1 MLQYCEKQKKKVM
14 FIHVVHAF
22 PIDFWTDLKKKNA
35 TVWSHFNSWMF
46 LFCYILVNGLSVF
59 W

>member
-22 PIDFWTDLKKKNA
+22 PIDFWTDLKKKK
-35 TVWSHFNSWMF
+35 
-46 LFCYILVNGLSVF
+46 CYCMKSF
-59 W
+59 

>member
-22 PIDFWTDLKKKNA
+22 PIDFWTDLKKKKMLLYEVIL
-35 TVWSHFNSWMF
+35 TVECFYFVIS
-46 LFCYILVNGLSVF
+46 L
-59 W
+59 